1 METDEKLKDLL
12 KQVAEIVPTIL
23 FIGATADKHGA
34 LLMGSPEENDE
45 KRWLDLCAAIATMI
59 EQNKELREVILSAVS
74 WFMQENQKYRDGM
87 LLVLKKM
94 EELDG
99 HKRITEPE

>member
-1 METDEKLKDLL
+1 METNEKLKDLL

-34 LLMGSPEENDE
+34 LLMDSPEENDE
-45 KRWLDLCAAIATMI
+45 KRRVDLCAAIASMI
-59 EQNKELREVILSAVS
+59 EQNQELREVIFSAVC
-74 WFMQENQKYRDGM
+74 WFMQENQKYRDRMG
-87 LLVLKKM
+87 LALKKM

-99 HKRITEPE
+99 HKRIAEPE